1 MSNITSFD
9 HRRKSLGELQ
19 KIVYD
24 QEKQIEAMQDKL
36 MWHESYIE
44 TMEVQFSEFTNS
56 YKLMNEELLDSIK
69 ELHQEMMR
77 LDREKI

>member
-36 MWHESYIE
+36 M
-44 TMEVQFSEFTNS
+44 
-56 YKLMNEELLDSIK
+56 NEELLDSIK